1 MLFSKYHSSF
11 TYYNIILLLLFSLS
25 VNFIEP
31 FLFISSISYVFL
43 HYVIIYLGLYYHRK
57 ILYIIYFLYGLGI
70 DLLLIN
76 QIGIHLPVF
85 MILLFFFKQTKKYL
99 QNLNSKKIYLAIL
112 LIKIITI
119 FLEMIIASWF
129 FGYTFD
135 LYIYF
140 KYILI
145 SLLISYPIF
154 FIFIRIDKLD

>member
-1 MLFSKYHSSF
+1 MLSRYLVPF
-11 TYYNIILLLLFSLS
+11 TYYNLILLLLFSLS
-25 VNFIEP
+25 AELIES
-31 FLFISSISYVFL
+31 FLFINSVAYVSF

-85 MILLFFFKQTKKYL
+85 MMLLFFYKQTKKYFHI
-99 QNLNSKKIYLAIL
+99 LNSKKIYLAIL
-112 LIKIITI
+112 LIQIITI

-154 FIFIRIDKLD
+154 FIFIKIDKLN

>member
-1 MLFSKYHSSF
+1 MLSRYLVPF
-11 TYYNIILLLLFSLS
+11 TYYNLILLLLFSLS
-25 VNFIEP
+25 VELIEY
-31 FLFISSISYVFL
+31 FLFINSVAYVTF
-43 HYVIIYLGLYYHRK
+43 HYVIIYLGLYYYRK

-85 MILLFFFKQTKKYL
+85 MILLFFFKQTKKYF
-99 QNLNSKKIYLAIL
+99 QILNSNKIYLAIL
-112 LIKIITI
+112 LIQIIII
-119 FLEMIIASWF
+119 FLEMIITSWF

-145 SLLISYPIF
+145 SLLISYPMF
-154 FIFIRIDKLD
+154 FIFIKIDKLN

>member
-1 MLFSKYHSSF
+1 MLSRYLAPF
-11 TYYNIILLLLFSLS
+11 TYYNLILLLLFSLS
-25 VNFIEP
+25 AELIES
-31 FLFISSISYVFL
+31 FLYINSLAYVSF
-43 HYVIIYLGLYYHRK
+43 HYVIIYLGLYYYRK

-85 MILLFFFKQTKKYL
+85 MILLFFFKQIKKYL
-99 QNLNSKKIYLAIL
+99 QILNSKKIYLSIL
-112 LIKIITI
+112 LIQIITI

-154 FIFIRIDKLD
+154 FIFFRIDKLD

>member
-1 MLFSKYHSSF
+1 MLSRYLVPF
-11 TYYNIILLLLFSLS
+11 TYYNLILLLLFSLS
-25 VNFIEP
+25 AELIEY
-31 FLFISSISYVFL
+31 FLFINSIAYVSF
-43 HYVIIYLGLYYHRK
+43 HYVIIYLGLYYYRK

-85 MILLFFFKQTKKYL
+85 MILLLFFKRIKKYL
-99 QNLNSKKIYLAIL
+99 QILNSKKIYLSIL
-112 LIKIITI
+112 LIQIITI

-129 FGYTFD
+129 FDYTFD

-154 FIFIRIDKLD
+154 FIFFRIDKLD

>member
-1 MLFSKYHSSF
+1 MLSRYLVPF
-11 TYYNIILLLLFSLS
+11 TYYNLILLLFFSLS
-25 VNFIEP
+25 VELLEY
-31 FLFISSISYVFL
+31 FLLINSIAYVLF
-43 HYVIIYLGLYYHRK
+43 HYVLIYLGLYYYRK
-57 ILYIIYFLYGLGI
+57 ILYLIYFLYGLGI

-85 MILLFFFKQTKKYL
+85 MILLLFFKRIKKYL
-99 QNLNSKKIYLAIL
+99 QILNSKKIYLAIL
-112 LIKIITI
+112 LIQIITI
-119 FLEMIIASWF
+119 FLEMMIASWF

-154 FIFIRIDKLD
+154 FIFFRIDKLD

>member
-1 MLFSKYHSSF
+1 MLSRYLVPF
-11 TYYNIILLLLFSLS
+11 TYYNLILLLLFSLS
-25 VNFIEP
+25 AELLES
-31 FLFISSISYVFL
+31 FLLSNSIAYVLF
-43 HYVIIYLGLYYHRK
+43 HYVLIYLGLYYYRK
-57 ILYIIYFLYGLGI
+57 IIYFIYFLYGLGI

-85 MILLFFFKQTKKYL
+85 MILLFFFKQTKKYF
-99 QNLNSKKIYLAIL
+99 QILNSNKIYLAIL
-112 LIKIITI
+112 LIQIIII
-119 FLEMIIASWF
+119 FLEMIITSLF

-154 FIFIRIDKLD
+154 FIFIKIDKLN

>member
-1 MLFSKYHSSF
+1 MLSRYLVPF
-11 TYYNIILLLLFSLS
+11 TYYNLILLLLFSLS
-25 VNFIEP
+25 AELIES
-31 FLFISSISYVFL
+31 FLFINSVAYVSF
-43 HYVIIYLGLYYHRK
+43 HYVIIYLGLYYYRK

-85 MILLFFFKQTKKYL
+85 MILLFFFKQTKKYF
-99 QNLNSKKIYLAIL
+99 QILNSKKIYLAIL
-112 LIKIITI
+112 LIQIIII
-119 FLEMIIASWF
+119 FLEMIITSWF

-154 FIFIRIDKLD
+154 FIFIRIDKLN

>member
-1 MLFSKYHSSF
+1 MLSRYLAPF
-11 TYYNIILLLLFSLS
+11 TYYNLILLLLFSLS
-25 VNFIEP
+25 AELIES
-31 FLFISSISYVFL
+31 FLFINSVAYVSF
-43 HYVIIYLGLYYHRK
+43 HYVIIYLGLYYYRK
-57 ILYIIYFLYGLGI
+57 ILYIIYFLYGLGM

-85 MILLFFFKQTKKYL
+85 MILLFFFKQIKKYL
-99 QNLNSKKIYLAIL
+99 QILNSKKIYLAIL
-112 LIKIITI
+112 LIQIIVI
-119 FLEMIIASWF
+119 FLEMIITSWF

-154 FIFIRIDKLD
+154 FIFIKIDKLD

>member
-1 MLFSKYHSSF
+1 MLSRYLVPF
-11 TYYNIILLLLFSLS
+11 TYYNLILLLLFSLS
-25 VNFIEP
+25 AELIES
-31 FLFISSISYVFL
+31 FLFINSVAYVSF
-43 HYVIIYLGLYYHRK
+43 HYVIIYLGLYYYRK

-85 MILLFFFKQTKKYL
+85 MILLFFFKQIKKYL
-99 QNLNSKKIYLAIL
+99 QILNSKKIYLAIL
-112 LIKIITI
+112 LIQIIII
-119 FLEMIIASWF
+119 FLEMIITSWF

-154 FIFIRIDKLD
+154 FIFIRIDNLN

>member
-1 MLFSKYHSSF
+1 MLSRYLVPF
-11 TYYNIILLLLFSLS
+11 TYYNLILLLLFSLS
-25 VNFIEP
+25 AELIES
-31 FLFISSISYVFL
+31 FLFINSVAYVSF
-43 HYVIIYLGLYYHRK
+43 HYVIIYLGLYYYRK
-57 ILYIIYFLYGLGI
+57 ILYIIYFLYGLGM

-112 LIKIITI
+112 LIQIIII
-119 FLEMIIASWF
+119 FLEMIITSWF

-154 FIFIRIDKLD
+154 FIFIRIDKLN

>member
-1 MLFSKYHSSF
+1 MLSRYLAPF
-11 TYYNIILLLLFSLS
+11 TYYNLILLLLFCLS
-25 VNFIEP
+25 AELIES
-31 FLFISSISYVFL
+31 FLFINSLAYVSF
-43 HYVIIYLGLYYHRK
+43 HYVIIYLGLYYYRK

-85 MILLFFFKQTKKYL
+85 MILLLFFKRIKKYL
-99 QNLNSKKIYLAIL
+99 QILNSKKIYLSIL
-112 LIKIITI
+112 LIQNITI

-129 FGYTFD
+129 FDYTFD

-154 FIFIRIDKLD
+154 FIFFRIDKLD

>member
-1 MLFSKYHSSF
+1 MLSRYLVPF
-11 TYYNIILLLLFSLS
+11 TYYNLILLLLFSLS
-25 VNFIEP
+25 AELIES
-31 FLFISSISYVFL
+31 FLFINSVAYVSL
-43 HYVIIYLGLYYHRK
+43 HYVVIYLGLYYYRK

-85 MILLFFFKQTKKYL
+85 MILLFFFKQTKKYF
-99 QNLNSKKIYLAIL
+99 QILNSNKIYLAIL
-112 LIKIITI
+112 LIQIIII
-119 FLEMIIASWF
+119 FLEMIITSWF

-140 KYILI
+140 KYVLI

>member
-1 MLFSKYHSSF
+1 MLSRYLAPF
-11 TYYNIILLLLFSLS
+11 TYYNLILLLLFSLS
-25 VNFIEP
+25 AELIES
-31 FLFISSISYVFL
+31 FLYINSLAYVSF
-43 HYVIIYLGLYYHRK
+43 HYVIIYLGLYYYRK

-85 MILLFFFKQTKKYL
+85 MILLLFFKRIKKYL
-99 QNLNSKKIYLAIL
+99 QILNSKKIYLSIL
-112 LIKIITI
+112 LIQIITI

-129 FGYTFD
+129 FDYTFD

-154 FIFIRIDKLD
+154 FIFFRIDKLD

>member
-1 MLFSKYHSSF
+1 MLSRYLVPF
-11 TYYNIILLLLFSLS
+11 TYYNLILLLLFSLS
-25 VNFIEP
+25 AELIES
-31 FLFISSISYVFL
+31 FLFINSVAYVSF

-85 MILLFFFKQTKKYL
+85 MILLIFFKKTKKYL

-112 LIKIITI
+112 LIQIIII
-119 FLEMIIASWF
+119 FLEMIITSLC

>member
-1 MLFSKYHSSF
+1 MLSRYLVPF
-11 TYYNIILLLLFSLS
+11 TYYNLILLLLFSLS
-25 VNFIEP
+25 VELIES
-31 FLFISSISYVFL
+31 FLFINSVAYASF
-43 HYVIIYLGLYYHRK
+43 HYVIIYLGLYYYRK

-85 MILLFFFKQTKKYL
+85 MILLFFFKQIKKYL
-99 QNLNSKKIYLAIL
+99 QILNSKKIYLSIL
-112 LIKIITI
+112 LIQIITI

-129 FGYTFD
+129 FDYTFD

-154 FIFIRIDKLD
+154 FIFFRIDKLD